1 MNESLRSRIEILEPK
16 AKKMEEVIKENKKL
30 RDWKDENSKK
40 MKMLE
45 KSFKETQDKYS
56 MYEKEILDLK

>member
-40 MKMLE
+40 GTYFWIDRYHPHK
-45 KSFKETQDKYS
+45 
-56 MYEKEILDLK
+56 I

>member
-1 MNESLRSRIEILEPK
+1 
-16 AKKMEEVIKENKKL
+16 MEDVIKENKKL

-40 MKMLE
+40 VKMLQ

-56 MYEKEILDLK
+56 MYEKEISALK